1 MMFLDCP
8 AYLDRNGA
16 LRCGLPAEVTSRY
29 TLDSTDGPIE
39 GAMIRCPAGHYFNG
53 PVELLALDHAH
64 EFPGPAG
71 LGAHGDRDG
80 PRPGL
85 DGRHGSGGFV
95 PRDGPA
101 DPERADPERADPEWA
116 DPERADPERKVRP
129 PNSAPAYYQGRPA
142 ALWISAMSP
151 RRKRP
156 ATVSPEAA
164 QGGQVLC
171 SRAVFCSTLSVQR

>member
-16 LRCGLPAEVTSRY
+16 VRCGLPAEVTSRY
-29 TLDSTDGPIE
+29 TLDSTDGPME

-53 PVELLALDHAH
+53 PVELLALDHTH

-71 LGAHGDRDG
+71 LGARGDRDG

-85 DGRHGSGGFV
+85 DGRHGGGGSV
-95 PRDGPA
+95 PGDGRAHPERT
-101 DPERADPERADPEWA
+101 DPERT
-116 DPERADPERKVRP
+116 DPERKVRP

-142 ALWISAMSP
+142 AVWISAMRP
-151 RRKRP
+151 HRGRP